1 MSGKTPINR
10 LEGWR
15 LSFHLCREERKK
27 RAGRKTEQCGRNR
40 MKWAVPGNT
49 QHTLIH
55 LRFQSA
61 KRAKRATIKHTKQS
75 SNEVKVWQ
83 TVGLFMHNRSSFFFF
98 FYFCCVD
105 NGAGW
110 ANRGA
115 AHYLQGNSPSL
126 NKHWLSA
133 CSCLIFAFI
142 CHICLKSFPLHRQK
156 SENIVKKIFPKCSKC
171 LKHRPETGRFT
182 VRFIP
187 LQIKTRR
194 RLWLCGGFFFLFFFP
209 SGRALSGE
217 LMCQFQDV
225 PH

>member
-1 MSGKTPINR
+1 
-10 LEGWR
+10 
-15 LSFHLCREERKK
+15 
-27 RAGRKTEQCGRNR
+27 
-40 MKWAVPGNT
+40 
-49 QHTLIH
+49 
-55 LRFQSA
+55 
-61 KRAKRATIKHTKQS
+61 
-75 SNEVKVWQ
+75 
-83 TVGLFMHNRSSFFFF
+83 MHNRSSFFFF

-209 SGRALSGE
+209 SDEHSQVSSCVSSR
-217 LMCQFQDV
+217 MCHTRGSFCSNHSTKGKAAQWEGTRK
-225 PH
+225 

>member
-1 MSGKTPINR
+1 MTNS
-10 LEGWR
+10 
-15 LSFHLCREERKK
+15 
-27 RAGRKTEQCGRNR
+27 
-40 MKWAVPGNT
+40 
-49 QHTLIH
+49 
-55 LRFQSA
+55 
-61 KRAKRATIKHTKQS
+61 
-75 SNEVKVWQ
+75 
-83 TVGLFMHNRSSFFFF
+83 VGLFMHNRFFFFF

-115 AHYLQGNSPSL
+115 AHYLRGNSPSL

-156 SENIVKKIFPKCSKC
+156 SENIVLKIFSTCSKC
-171 LKHRPETGRFT
+171 TAQAWNAVLGWFT
-182 VRFIP
+182 FRFIP
-187 LQIKTRR
+187 LQIKTRW

-209 SGRALSGE
+209 SGQALSGE